1 MFLAKGNLDE
11 ANETQI
17 ADASVDASYLHAPSL
32 MVRSLASLVIT
43 MHALPYEIYASL
55 LEHIR
60 LRVAPGYTAGAAL
73 IRRARPRRAANA
85 LGAVRP
91 NLRRAHHRSDSA
103 NRGW

>member
-11 ANETQI
+11 ANEMQI
-17 ADASVDASYLHAPSL
+17 ADASYLHAPSL
-32 MVRSLASLVIT
+32 VRSLASLVIT
-43 MHALPYEIYASL
+43 MHALPYELTSSL
-55 LEHIR
+55 LEHMR